1 MREAIE
7 AGEGGA
13 VRRDVRASNFR
24 EAEQLV
30 SPVDFMEL
38 TPAQIR
44 TFFSSMLY
52 YLKRRPDLPYA
63 QLTCEVS
70 TADGADCAEECG
82 ADEIPRDFQ
91 AVTKASMRCRA
102 RSCSWSML
110 LSELAV
116 ADWAAPAGAK
126 VRKAAKLAQKV
137 GPTYAFYSCIP
148 TGMHGP
154 TCIFWANLT
163 PFSRKVQYVHDTQDA
178 MLKLGETAAGA
189 AGAAATQAFYREM
202 LRRDQKRGGAMT
214 VDVPKAAMEELSR
227 SLFRPFAS
235 ILRMEWGLSDVQYSR
250 FGKLFVE
257 LAGPLS
263 EEAKEVI
270 RLFAGKTGSDQ
281 QPFEA
286 LYLAKAREDRA
297 VPGLTT
303 AIMNSKNCGGTT
315 WFARGPGA
323 IIGAG
328 LPLRFWF
335 SPVNLLSMTL
345 AYERA
350 G

>member
-1 MREAIE
+1 MKEAIE

-52 YLKRRPDLPYA
+52 YLKKRPDLPYA

-126 VRKAAKLAQKV
+126 VRKAAKLAQKL
-137 GPTYAFYSCIP
+137 GQ
-148 TGMHGP
+148 H
-154 TCIFWANLT
+154 T
-163 PFSRKVQYVHDTQDA
+163 PFIAVFPQECTGQLAS
-178 MLKLGETAAGA
+178 
-189 AGAAATQAFYREM
+189 
-202 LRRDQKRGGAMT
+202 
-214 VDVPKAAMEELSR
+214 
-227 SLFRPFAS
+227 FA
-235 ILRMEWGLSDVQYSR
+235 
-250 FGKLFVE
+250 
-257 LAGPLS
+257 P
-263 EEAKEVI
+263 
-270 RLFAGKTGSDQ
+270 T
-281 QPFEA
+281 
-286 LYLAKAREDRA
+286 
-297 VPGLTT
+297 
-303 AIMNSKNCGGTT
+303 
-315 WFARGPGA
+315 
-323 IIGAG
+323 
-328 LPLRFWF
+328 
-335 SPVNLLSMTL
+335 
-345 AYERA
+345 
-350 G
+350 